1 MLTMIPPS
9 KPDPKLLALA
19 ESGTVNPHAQD
30 VQDAAFLDSE
40 DGKNL
45 LEITQ
50 TIALMSMLDKENPDF
65 DGVHC
70 VDCEVELHMVRI
82 QMGRVRCVDC
92 QEWLDHAEKMR
103 AINGR
108 EE

>member
-1 MLTMIPPS
+1 MADYI
-9 KPDPKLLALA
+9 DDAQA
-19 ESGTVNPHAQD
+19 VNELHQEVSLHNQSLKVAPEQH
-30 VQDAAFLDSE
+30 
-40 DGKNL
+40 
-45 LEITQ
+45 
-50 TIALMSMLDKENPDF
+50 PDF

-70 VDCEVELHMVRI
+70 VDCEVELHVVRI

>member
-1 MLTMIPPS
+1 MADYI
-9 KPDPKLLALA
+9 DDAQA
-19 ESGTVNPHAQD
+19 VNELHQEVSLHNQRLKVAPEQH
-30 VQDAAFLDSE
+30 
-40 DGKNL
+40 
-45 LEITQ
+45 
-50 TIALMSMLDKENPDF
+50 PDF

-70 VDCEVELHMVRI
+70 VDCEIELHVVRI